1 MKKIPLLIAFLLL
14 SGMVVAQERAITSTG
29 DEVILY
35 QNGTWTYADAK
46 RAAEN
51 EVPTNPKAF
60 TKATGNNFLLK
71 STTFNVGFW
80 INPTKW
86 SFKKAASNDDAEYE
100 LELRGEDLYGMIITE
115 QTEIPLETMR
125 FIAVE
130 NAKDIAPDVR
140 VMEEEYR
147 TVNGTTVMMLKMHA
161 TIQGVKIGYY
171 SYYYSNERGTL
182 QFLTYTSQSLMKT
195 YEQEIEGL
203 LNGLVVL

>member
-1 MKKIPLLIAFLLL
+1 M
-14 SGMVVAQERAITSTG
+14 
-29 DEVILY
+29 ILY
-35 QNGTWTYADAK
+35 QDGTWAYADAE
-46 RAAEN
+46 RAAED
-51 EVPTNPKAF
+51 EVPTNPKPF
-60 TKATGNNFLLK
+60 TKAAGNTFLLK

-86 SFKKAASNDDAEYE
+86 SFKKAASNEDAEYE
-100 LELRGEDLYGMIITE
+100 LQLKGEDLYGMIITE

-125 FIAVE
+125 MIAVE

-140 VMEEEYR
+140 IVEEEYR

-161 TIQGVKIGYY
+161 TMQGIKIGYY

>member
-1 MKKIPLLIAFLLL
+1 MKKFPLLFVLLLL

-35 QNGTWTYADAK
+35 QDGTRDYADVE
-46 RAAEN
+46 RDAED
-51 EVPTNPKAF
+51 EVPTNPKPF
-60 TKATGNNFLLK
+60 TKAAGNIFLLK

-100 LELRGEDLYGMIITE
+100 LQLKGEDLYGMIITE

-125 FIAVE
+125 MIAVE

-140 VMEEEYR
+140 IVEEEYR
-147 TVNGTTVMMLKMHA
+147 RVNGTTVMMLKMHA
-161 TIQGVKIGYY
+161 TMQGIKIGYY
-171 SYYYSNERGTL
+171 SYYYSNERGTV
-182 QFLTYTSQSLMKT
+182 QFVTYTSQSLMNT
-195 YEQEIEGL
+195 YKQEIEGL
-203 LNGLVVL
+203 LNGFVVL

>member
-1 MKKIPLLIAFLLL
+1 MKKYPLLFAFLLL

-35 QNGTWTYADAK
+35 QDGTWTYADAE
-46 RAAEN
+46 RAAED
-51 EVPTNPKAF
+51 EVPTNPKPF
-60 TKATGNNFLLK
+60 TKAAGNTFLLK
-71 STTFNVGFW
+71 ITTFNVGFW

-100 LELRGEDLYGMIITE
+100 LQLKGEDLYGMIITE

-125 FIAVE
+125 MIAVE

-140 VMEEEYR
+140 IVEEEYR

-161 TIQGVKIGYY
+161 TMQGIKIGYY
-171 SYYYSNERGTL
+171 SYYYSNERGTV
-182 QFLTYTSQSLMKT
+182 QFVTYTSQSLLKT

>member
-1 MKKIPLLIAFLLL
+1 MKKFPLLFAFLLL

-35 QNGTWTYADAK
+35 QDGTWAYADAE
-46 RAAEN
+46 RAAED
-51 EVPTNPKAF
+51 EIPTNPKPF
-60 TKATGNNFLLK
+60 TKATGNTFLLK

-86 SFKKAASNDDAEYE
+86 SFKKAASNEDAEYE
-100 LELRGEDLYGMIITE
+100 LQLKGEDLYGMIITE

-125 FIAVE
+125 MIAVE

-140 VMEEEYR
+140 IVEEEYR

-161 TIQGVKIGYY
+161 TMQGIKIGYY
-171 SYYYSNERGTL
+171 SYYYSNERGTV
-182 QFLTYTSQSLMKT
+182 QFVTYTSQSLMKT

-203 LNGLVVL
+203 LNGFIVL

>member
-1 MKKIPLLIAFLLL
+1 MKKFPLLFAFLLL

-35 QNGTWTYADAK
+35 QDGTWAYADAE
-46 RAAEN
+46 RAAED
-51 EVPTNPKAF
+51 EVPTNPKPF
-60 TKATGNNFLLK
+60 TKAAGNTFLLK

-86 SFKKAASNDDAEYE
+86 SFKKAASNEDAEYE
-100 LELRGEDLYGMIITE
+100 LQLKGEDLYGMIITE

-125 FIAVE
+125 MIAVE

-140 VMEEEYR
+140 IVEEEYR

-161 TIQGVKIGYY
+161 TMQGIKIGYY
-171 SYYYSNERGTL
+171 SYYYSNERGTV
-182 QFLTYTSQSLMKT
+182 QFVTYTSQSLMKT

>member
-1 MKKIPLLIAFLLL
+1 MKKFPLLIALLLL

-46 RAAEN
+46 RAEEN
-51 EVPTNPKAF
+51 EVTTNPKAF

-86 SFKKAASNDDAEYE
+86 SFKKAASNEDAEYE
-100 LELRGEDLYGMIITE
+100 LQLKGEDLYGMIITE

-125 FIAVE
+125 MIAVE

-140 VMEEEYR
+140 IVEEEYR

-161 TIQGVKIGYY
+161 TMQGIKIGYY
-171 SYYYSNERGTL
+171 SYYYSNERGTV
-182 QFLTYTSQSLMKT
+182 QFVTYTSQSLMKT